1 MVPTKNLVLVTLIGL
16 LVQSQALAETI
27 ESALNGVEQTLEA
40 KVGFYLHDF
49 QSNETLEHAAD
60 SRFPMNSTFK
70 LFACGALLSRV
81 DAGKNNLSES
91 VDLQGVELVPWSPSL
106 AKLINSGHLK
116 VSLDSLCRMM
126 LSVSDNTAANLI
138 LKEIG
143 GPEGFTAF
151 MRSIGDDVT
160 RLDRWE
166 IALNEGVPNDPRDTT
181 SPKAIAQSL
190 KKLLLSDFLSNSSR
204 ETLREWLSGH
214 RVADNLFRA
223 SLPESWA
230 IEDRTGAGRFGTR
243 GIVAVMYP
251 PEREPILATLFIRD
265 TDVGLSQRDAAIA
278 RIGRAI
284 VERVASN

>member
-1 MVPTKNLVLVTLIGL
+1 MTSTKIFVLGVLIGL
-16 LVQSQALAETI
+16 LVQNQALAETI
-27 ESALNGVEQTLEA
+27 ESALVDIERTLEA

-60 SRFPMNSTFK
+60 NRFPMNSTFK

-81 DAGKNNLSES
+81 DAGKNNLSEA

-106 AKLINSGHLK
+106 TKLIDSGHVK
-116 VSLDSLCRMM
+116 VSLDRLCRMM
-126 LSVSDNTAANLI
+126 LSVSDNTAANLV
-138 LKEIG
+138 LKKIG
-143 GPEGFTAF
+143 GPVGFTAF

-166 IALNEGVPNDPRDTT
+166 VALNEGVPGDPRDTT

-190 KKLLLSDFLSNSSR
+190 NNLLLSDVLSHSSR
-204 ETLREWLSGH
+204 ETLREWLSGN
-214 RVADNLFRA
+214 RVANNLFRA
-223 SLPESWA
+223 YLPESWA

-265 TDVGLSQRDAAIA
+265 ADVRLSQRDAAIA

-284 VERVASN
+284 VERVASK